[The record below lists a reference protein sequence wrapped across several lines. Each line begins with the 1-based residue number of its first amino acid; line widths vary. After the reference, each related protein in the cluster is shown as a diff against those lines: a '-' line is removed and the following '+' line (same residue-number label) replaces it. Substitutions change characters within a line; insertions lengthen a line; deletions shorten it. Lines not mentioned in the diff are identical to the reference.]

1 MSTYYLMIPNICV
14 QNANC
19 ISGPLTYGFPAITAF
34 VGAVHALS
42 RKVSEQYKVVLD
54 GVVIGAHD
62 CQPQVFRPNSYSDVS
77 FTQRRHPLK
86 KDGSASSIVEEG
98 FAHVEVTLIVEVKGK
113 DHWDEDE
120 KLKFCHSVEDIMLKQ
135 RLAGGSVFSIGTE
148 LKKIHLFHM
157 NEQALLL
164 EKLGPVYVLKSSQQ
178 VLIDHTHLLK
188 QSDSKKTALDALLD
202 LCAIHFQPQA
212 NNEHEHCRS
221 KKTAWKVLSK
231 KEGWLVPIPVGF
243 KGISMEFDTNQVSA
257 CRAPQYPTHFVETV
271 YSLGEWIYSNRIDD
285 LNSMLWR
292 YCTDLKMQLF
302 LVTQS

>member
-34 VGAVHALS
+34 VGAIHALS
-42 RKVSEQYKVVLD
+42 RKISEQYKVVLD

-62 CQPQVFRPNSYSDVS
+62 CQLQVFRPTGYSDIS
-77 FTQRRHPLK
+77 FIQRRHPLK

-98 FAHVEVTLIVEVKGK
+98 FAHIEVTLVVEVKGR
-113 DHWDEDE
+113 DDWHEDE
-120 KLKFCHSVEDIMLKQ
+120 KLKFCRSVEEIMMKQ

-148 LKKIHLFHM
+148 LKKINLYHI

-164 EKLGPVYVLKSSQQ
+164 EKLSPAYVLKSSQKA
-178 VLIDHTHLLK
+178 LIDHTHLLK
-188 QSDSKKTALDALLD
+188 QEDPKKTALDALLD
-202 LCAIHFQPQA
+202 LCAIHFQPQE
-212 NNEHEHCRS
+212 NNERGNS
-221 KKTAWKVLSK
+221 KKVAWKVFSK

-243 KGISMEFDTNQVSA
+243 KGISMEFDNNQVSA

-271 YSLGEWIYSNRIDD
+271 YSLGEWISFSRIDD
-285 LNSMLWR
+285 LNSMFWR
-292 YCTDLKMQLF
+292 YSTDLKAQLF
-302 LVTQS
+302 LVAQS